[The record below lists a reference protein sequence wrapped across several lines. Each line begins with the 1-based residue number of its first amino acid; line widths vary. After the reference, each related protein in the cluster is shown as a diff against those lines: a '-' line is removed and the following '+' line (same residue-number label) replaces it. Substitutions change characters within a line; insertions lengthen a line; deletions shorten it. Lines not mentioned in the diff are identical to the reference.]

1 MAFYHTDAGLDAQG
15 AYHPSLYDQTG
26 VLRVESLVGPAPDP
40 RALQAAVREY
50 LDSLVRS
57 CPESIDRFF
66 SLPMTN
72 SLLLSKVLRYENMR
86 LNLQEMSHLLAYL
99 GEACTSS
106 TCDVMLATS
115 EWKFLCTVHSADPQD
130 CCAMSYSSHLLDSGE
145 PSFAKA
151 CSAEFLSTPVTKQA
165 SQEAAKVYSY
175 LERRSYRILAHAY
188 FHHRELFAG
197 FEKSRYLYRRFL
209 KYLSVWAP
217 KQPALLTPLI
227 PVEDFGN

>member
-1 MAFYHTDAGLDAQG
+1 MTFYHTDAGLADQK
-15 AYHPSLYDQTG
+15 AYHPTFYDQTG
-26 VLRVESLVGPAPDP
+26 VLRIENVVGQGTDP

-57 CPESIDRFF
+57 CPEKVRSFF
-66 SLPMTN
+66 SPPIAN
-72 SLLLSKVLRYENMR
+72 SLVLSKVLRYENMR

-99 GEACTSS
+99 GDACTKE
-106 TCDVMLATS
+106 TCNMMLATS

-145 PSFAKA
+145 PSFART
-151 CSAEFLSTPVTKQA
+151 CSADFLTPSSKQVT
-165 SQEAAKVYSY
+165 QEANKVYNY

-188 FHHRELFAG
+188 FHHKELFVA

-217 KQPALLTPLI
+217 KQPAQLVPII
-227 PVEDFGN
+227 PEDEFDK